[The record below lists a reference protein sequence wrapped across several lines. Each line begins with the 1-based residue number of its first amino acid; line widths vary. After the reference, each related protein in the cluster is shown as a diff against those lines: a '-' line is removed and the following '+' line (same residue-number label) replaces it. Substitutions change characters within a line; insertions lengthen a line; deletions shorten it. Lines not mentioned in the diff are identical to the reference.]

1 MINIGI
7 CDDEMGIRIFLG
19 CVIADYFMKKGL
31 LCKIHKYETGL
42 ELIHN
47 EKQLDILFL
56 DITMPGL
63 DGIETGKKLR
73 EKDIDLVIVYVTAHE
88 YYALQAFAV
97 QAFDYLIK
105 PIEQDKLYKTLD
117 HVLNRINANIMEESQ
132 AILNIKSLSILANEI
147 DYVEVQ
153 GHQLVIQTISERHK
167 VKSTLKEIEDRLENF
182 GFERIRRGVWVNPI
196 NVEKRENEKIIFSN
210 DKFIMLG

>member
-1 MINIGI
+1 MAG
-7 CDDEMGIRIFLG
+7 
-19 CVIADYFMKKGL
+19 
-31 LCKIHKYETGL
+31 
-42 ELIHN
+42 
-47 EKQLDILFL
+47 
-56 DITMPGL
+56 
-63 DGIETGKKLR
+63 
-73 EKDIDLVIVYVTAHE
+73 
-88 YYALQAFAV
+88 
-97 QAFDYLIK
+97 
-105 PIEQDKLYKTLD
+105 
-117 HVLNRINANIMEESQ
+117 SQ